1 MFGRFPK
8 EGFMPPALLLITALA
23 SGISS
28 ILQAEKNKSL
38 QTAGVDIQLADEIAV
53 AVLQATAQV
62 KGATIDW
69 TDPAAVA
76 AYVQALP
83 PFTPIPDTPPA
94 PGPITQ

>member
-1 MFGRFPK
+1 
-8 EGFMPPALLLITALA
+8 MPPALLLITTLIG
-23 SGISS
+23 GISS

-38 QTAGVDIQLADEIAV
+38 ATAGVDIEIADEIAL

-76 AYVQALP
+76 EYVKALP
-83 PFTPIPDTPPA
+83 VFTPIPDPAAPPAPA
-94 PGPITQ
+94 PGPIVDQPAGS